1 MVAARADSL
10 ASAGSGMNADL
21 KHRHARA
28 IISVGAVVVALAF
41 GACGGGGSSGTASVG
56 DCIDAGKQVV
66 DCSSSS
72 ATQKLVSDQS
82 DPKAI
87 ACVQIGS
94 NPQTKVKVGE
104 GTFCAEKV
112 K

>member
-1 MVAARADSL
+1 M
-10 ASAGSGMNADL
+10 GG
-21 KHRHARA
+21 
-28 IISVGAVVVALAF
+28 VVVALAV
-41 GACGGGGSSGTASVG
+41 GACGGGDDSGMASMG
-56 DCIDAGKQVV
+56 DCIEAGKQVV

-72 ATQKLVSDQS
+72 ATQKLVTDQS
-82 DPKAI
+82 DPDAI

-94 NPQTKVKVGE
+94 NPQAEVNVGD

>member
-1 MVAARADSL
+1 MDAALTRR
-10 ASAGSGMNADL
+10 NA
-21 KHRHARA
+21 RE
-28 IISVGAVVVALAF
+28 IISMGGVVVALAV
-41 GACGGGGSSGTASVG
+41 GACGGGDDSGTASVG

-66 DCSSSS
+66 GCSSSS
-72 ATQKLVSDQS
+72 ATQKLVTDQS
-82 DPKAI
+82 DPDAI

-94 NPQTKVKVGE
+94 NPQTEVNVGD

>member
-1 MVAARADSL
+1 M
-10 ASAGSGMNADL
+10 GG
-21 KHRHARA
+21 
-28 IISVGAVVVALAF
+28 VVVALAV
-41 GACGGGGSSGTASVG
+41 GACGGDDDSGTASVG

-66 DCSSSS
+66 DCTSSS
-72 ATQKLVSDQS
+72 ATQKLVTDQS
-82 DPKAI
+82 DPDAI

-94 NPQTKVKVGE
+94 NPQTEVTVGD

>member
-1 MVAARADSL
+1 MDAARTRRS
-10 ASAGSGMNADL
+10 
-21 KHRHARA
+21 ARA
-28 IISVGAVVVALAF
+28 LIAVSGVVVVLGF
-41 GACGGGGSSGTASVG
+41 GACGGGGGDSGTASVG

-72 ATQKLVSDQS
+72 ATQKLVTDQS

-94 NPQTKVKVGE
+94 NPQTEVKVGD